1 MAVRIAATG
10 LRAWLVQRA
19 SAVYMLLFIVFFL
32 AHFAVAP
39 PHSYPAWHVW
49 MTSYPVRVI
58 TTVFF
63 AALLAHAWV
72 GLRDVII
79 DYVHAAAFRVC
90 ALALLGFG
98 LAAMAVW
105 IVRILWIGNRG

>member
-1 MAVRIAATG
+1 MRKSATG

-32 AHFAVAP
+32 IHFVTDP
-39 PHSYPAWHVW
+39 PHSYPAWREWIMSPSV
-49 MTSYPVRVI
+49 SIV

-72 GLRDVII
+72 GLRDVVL
-79 DYVHAAAFRVC
+79 DYIHPIGFRVG
-90 ALALLGFG
+90 LLVLLGFG
-98 LAAMAVW
+98 LTAIAVW
-105 IVRILWIGNRG
+105 VMRILWMEHG

>member
-32 AHFAVAP
+32 AHFAVDP
-39 PHSYPAWHVW
+39 PHSYPAWHAW
-49 MTSYPVRVI
+49 MTSYSVRVI
-58 TTVFF
+58 TTAFF

-72 GLRDVII
+72 GLRDVVM
-79 DYVHAAAFRVC
+79 DYVRAAALRVGV
-90 ALALLGFG
+90 LALLGFG
-98 LAAMAVW
+98 LATMGVW
-105 IVRILWIGNRG
+105 TMRILWMARG

>member
-19 SAVYMLLFIVFFL
+19 SAVYILLFIVFFM
-32 AHFAVAP
+32 AHFAADP
-39 PHSYPAWHVW
+39 PHSYHAWHAW
-49 MTSYPVRVI
+49 MTSYGVRVG

-79 DYVHAAAFRVC
+79 DYVHFAAFRVC
-90 ALALLGFG
+90 VLALLDFG
-98 LAAMAVW
+98 LAAMGVW
-105 IVRILWIGNRG
+105 MMRILWMARG

>member
-19 SAVYMLLFIVFFL
+19 SAVYMLLFIVFL
-32 AHFAVAP
+32 LTHFAVDP
-39 PHSYPAWHVW
+39 PHSYSAWYAW
-49 MTSYPVRVI
+49 MTSYSVRVI

-72 GLRDVII
+72 GLRDVVM
-79 DYVHAAAFRVC
+79 DYVRAAALRVDV
-90 ALALLGFG
+90 LALLGFA
-98 LAAMAVW
+98 LATMGVW
-105 IVRILWIGNRG
+105 TMRILWMARG